1 MILSI
6 RGCEA
11 RPLSTAM
18 VAARAF
24 IGVSVVTLEYFNTG
38 WICILGGFV
47 LALPLALVIDVPGKG
62 RFVAGTRCRKLAW
75 ALVFALTIYECAA
88 LTRLILKSTLY
99 CGLDQLQPLGTTLVT
114 LAFCG
119 LMAVKNGRGL
129 GNGARIWG
137 IVFLVLFSLVVLSQV
152 GNFQFYWLFPILGP
166 GVRPLARG
174 CLETAGVLAG
184 AMTPLLF
191 REDETGGKHCALRS
205 LSAGCAV
212 ATALCLYEA
221 LMSPSLAMGSAS
233 QLSVLDALLANG
245 RASLALMLPMVVLW
259 FTGVFTTLTG
269 YGFTGAAALQ
279 GMTELDG
286 RVCVW
291 GAMGLIL
298 ILTLTEIS
306 SRKWFHI
313 VEMGEYLL
321 AICAMALLR
330 IGKRRANP

>member
-47 LALPLALVIDVPGKG
+47 LALPLALMIDLPGKG
-62 RFVAGTRCRKLAW
+62 RFVAGTRLRKLAW
-75 ALVFALTIYECAA
+75 ALVFALAIYECTA

-279 GMTELDG
+279 GMTGLDG

-298 ILTLTEIS
+298 ILTLTGIS
-306 SRKWFHI
+306 GRKWFHTA
-313 VEMGEYLL
+313 EMGEYLL